1 MPYRSHMIEGTSYLA
16 ITQVAWWSNSRIDRD
31 YQIREKRKI
40 NSGISYELM
49 KSPSIE
55 TSSFSN
61 LGIQKAT

>member
-1 MPYRSHMIEGTSYLA
+1 MIEGTSYLA

-55 TSSFSN
+55 TSNFSN